1 MDDQSNETPESS
13 STLEVEKPITVAS
26 SSTNFYEGHPNM
38 KEALETF
45 ECEDGKLHHRFI
57 CMKKNC
63 SSLSAAEKKRFEGKK
78 DKFNHKWIDDSTI
91 SFCKA
96 TEFWW

>member
-1 MDDQSNETPESS
+1 
-13 STLEVEKPITVAS
+13 
-26 SSTNFYEGHPNM
+26 M

-63 SSLSAAEKKRFEGKK
+63 SSLSAAEKKRFEEKK
-78 DKFNHKWIDDSTI
+78 GQI
-91 SFCKA
+91 
-96 TEFWW
+96 

>member
-13 STLEVEKPITVAS
+13 STLEVEKTITVAS
-26 SSTNFYEGHPNM
+26 SSTNFYEGHPNN

-63 SSLSAAEKKRFEGKK
+63 SSLSAAEKNGLKEKRTNLITSGLMTVL
-78 DKFNHKWIDDSTI
+78 SVL
-91 SFCKA
+91 
-96 TEFWW
+96 